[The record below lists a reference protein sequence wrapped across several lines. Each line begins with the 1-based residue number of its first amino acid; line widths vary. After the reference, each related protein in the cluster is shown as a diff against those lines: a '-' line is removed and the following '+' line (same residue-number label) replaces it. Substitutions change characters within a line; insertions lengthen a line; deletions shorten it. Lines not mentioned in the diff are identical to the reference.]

1 MSTFRKLYYLPAV
14 CLPLLGAH
22 ADNLPHAES
31 NAFTFDALTVPTDSD
46 NDGMPDAWELK
57 YGLNINLDDSAAN
70 PDTDAF
76 TNIEEYNAGQNPLI
90 ANDPDEVAD
99 ESANFVFSTIT
110 YAADTDGDTI
120 PDWWEDLYGLGSGTS
135 NAHANPDGDAFTN
148 IEEYNAGTNPN
159 VADNISMLVGESTN
173 SLIDTGAYYLGFS
186 TDTDGDL
193 MPDWWEDKYGLN
205 RTVNDASDNPDGD
218 ELNNLEEYLAGR
230 IPILDD
236 QFGEGFNAS
245 GDFSTDT
252 IGLAPDTDGD
262 LMPDDWESFYGLNPL
277 VFSANDDPDNDGW
290 TNLEEYNAG
299 TNPIV
304 NEWIGPD
311 RLASS
316 NSLLDTGAFPLGF
329 THDSDNDGM
338 PDWWEL
344 KYGLLVNTNDANGNP
359 DGDSF
364 LNLEEYQNGLIPNQ
378 SDYIFVIDAE
388 GGIFVL
394 DSGGEFV
401 DSDLDGIPDWW
412 ERKHFGN
419 ETSTPATL
427 DLDGDGQDNF
437 SEYIAGLDPNDSS
450 SVFKIESTDLEP
462 EANGMMTIEWQSQP
476 GRTYHVYFSE
486 TIGGLSGSPTYTVL
500 GNGATISRSISKEG
514 HSKLFCRISVEL
526 TESPE

>member
-1 MSTFRKLYYLPAV
+1 MRSHLKISLIW
-14 CLPLLGAH
+14 LLA
-22 ADNLPHAES
+22 LSILKAES
-31 NAFTFDALTVPTDSD
+31 LPYAESGDFSFDALSVELDSD
-46 NDGMPDAWELK
+46 GDKMPDWWEQVHS
-57 YGLNINLDDSAAN
+57 LNIAINDASGN
-70 PDTDAF
+70 PDGDSR
-76 TNIEEYNAGQNPLI
+76 TNLEEYNAGT
-90 ANDPDEVAD
+90 DPQVPDDLNSGEAQSAD
-99 ESANFVFSTIT
+99 FVFNTIT
-110 YAADTDGDTI
+110 SATDTDGDTI

-401 DSDLDGIPDWW
+401 DSDLDGIPNWW
-412 ERKHFGN
+412 ERKYFGN
-419 ETSTPATL
+419 STSMPATQ
-427 DLDGDGQDNF
+427 DADRDGQDNY
-437 SEYIAGLDPNDSS
+437 SEYVAGLDPTDPSS
-450 SVFKIESTDLEP
+450 FLKIESTEVDP
-462 EANGMMTIEWQSQP
+462 ESNGLMTITWLSQTD
-476 GRTYHVYFSE
+476 RTYHIHFSE
-486 TIGGLSGSPTYTVL
+486 TIPGLSGPSTYTVE
-500 GNGATISRSISKEG
+500 GNGTTLSRSVSKSG
-514 HSKLFCRISVEL
+514 RDKLFCRISVEM
-526 TESPE
+526 TSSGE